1 MLELVTVDE
10 AKRILGKIRLVG
22 TETIEVTESLD
33 RFVAIDVISPEDLPP
48 FDKTMMDGYAV
59 KAEDTFGASEE
70 KPISLSLVG
79 EVRIGEIPKREAKKD
94 EAIKINTGAMMP
106 QGADSVEMLE
116 YVDPVRS
123 KTPGA
128 SASDEYWRTSNG
140 VEVKGKRIELRK
152 ALTPGENVAKRGE
165 DIKKG
170 KVLLV
175 KGHRIRPQDIGAL
188 SGLGI
193 TKIKVYRKPK
203 VAIIPTGDELV
214 SPLKT
219 PKAGQIRDMNTY
231 SLSAQIEKCGGG
243 PISFGIIR
251 DDPKILKEKI
261 EEALFKADM
270 VLISGGSSVG
280 AYDLTLKV
288 MSSLEEGKVLT
299 QGVAIKPGK
308 PTIIAKVKEKVIF
321 GLPGNPV
328 SVMIVFKKIV
338 EPTILSMINAKEK
351 IRVVN
356 ARLARTVTSSTG
368 REEYIRVRLET
379 PRRQKDRQDAKE
391 LVAIPLHR
399 GSANIVS
406 LVKADGLLKIPR
418 LSEGIEK
425 GQFVK
430 IELWD

>member
-1 MLELVTVDE
+1 MLKLKTVEE
-10 AKRILGKIRLVG
+10 ARKILGKIRLM
-22 TETIEVTESLD
+22 EIEAIGVTESLD
-33 RFVAIDVISPEDLPP
+33 RFVATDIISPEDLPS
-48 FDKTMMDGYAV
+48 FDKAMMDGYAV
-59 KAEDTFGASEE
+59 KAEDTFEASEE
-70 KPISLSLVG
+70 NPAFLNLMG
-79 EVRIGEIPKREAKKD
+79 EVRIGEIPKRELKKGQ
-94 EAIKINTGAMMP
+94 AIQINTGAMMP
-106 QGADSVEMLE
+106 QGANSVEMLE
-116 YVDPVRS
+116 C
-123 KTPGA
+123 
-128 SASDEYWRTSNG
+128 
-140 VEVKGKRIELRK
+140 VEISEDKILIRK
-152 ALTPGENVAKRGE
+152 ALTPGENVAKKGE

-170 KVLLV
+170 EVLLA

-214 SPLKT
+214 E
-219 PKAGQIRDMNTY
+219 PKKKPEFGQIRDMNTY
-231 SLSAQIEKCGGG
+231 SLSAQIEKCGGE
-243 PISFGIIR
+243 PIPFGIIK

-261 EEALFKADM
+261 EEALSKVDM
-270 VLISGGSSVG
+270 ALISGGSSVG
-280 AYDLTLKV
+280 AYDLTLEV
-288 MSSLEEGKVLT
+288 MNSLGEGKVLT

-308 PTIIAKVKEKVIF
+308 PTIIAKVREKVIF

-328 SVMIVFKKIV
+328 SVMIVFRKIV
-338 EPTILSMINAKEK
+338 EPTILAMMNAKEK
-351 IRVVN
+351 IKIAN

-379 PRRQKDRQDAKE
+379 PRRQEDRQDAKE

-425 GQFVK
+425 DQMVEV
-430 IELWD
+430 ELWD

>member
-1 MLELVTVDE
+1 MLELKTVDE
-10 AKRILGKIRLVG
+10 AKKILGKIRLME
-22 TETIEVTESLD
+22 TETIEATESLD

-48 FDKTMMDGYAV
+48 FNKAMMDGYAV

-70 KPISLSLVG
+70 KPVSLSL
-79 EVRIGEIPKREAKKD
+79 IGEIKIGEVPEKEVKKG
-94 EAIKINTGAMMP
+94 EAIKINTGAIMP

-116 YVDPVRS
+116 YVDSVRGE
-123 KTPGA
+123 K
-128 SASDEYWRTSNG
+128 
-140 VEVKGKRIELRK
+140 ILIRK

-170 KVLLV
+170 EVLLA
-175 KGHRIRPQDIGAL
+175 KGHKIRSQDIGAL

-193 TKIKVYRKPK
+193 TKIKVFKRPK

-214 SPLKT
+214 RPSKRPES
-219 PKAGQIRDMNTY
+219 GQIRDMNTY
-231 SLSAQIEKCGGG
+231 SLAAQIKKCGGE
-243 PISFGIIR
+243 PISFGIIK
-251 DDPKILKEKI
+251 DNYKVLKKKI
-261 EEALFKADM
+261 EEALSKADM

-288 MSSLEEGKVLT
+288 MGSLAKGKILT

-308 PTIIAKVKEKVIF
+308 PTIIAKVKEKIIF

-328 SVMIVFKKIV
+328 SVMVVFRKIV
-338 EPTILSMINAKEK
+338 EPIILAMMNAKEK
-351 IRVVN
+351 IRTVN

-368 REEYIRVRLET
+368 REEYIRVRLEE
-379 PRRQKDRQDAKE
+379 KE
-391 LVAIPLHR
+391 EMLIAIPLHR

-425 GQFVK
+425 GQIVEVE
-430 IELWD
+430 IWD

>member
-1 MLELVTVDE
+1 MLELKTVDE
-10 AKRILGKIRLVG
+10 AKEILGKIKLM
-22 TETIEVTESLD
+22 ETKTVEVSESLD
-33 RFVAIDVISPEDLPP
+33 RFIATDVISPEDLPP
-48 FDKTMMDGYAV
+48 FDKSMMDGYAV
-59 KAEDTFGASEE
+59 KAIDTFEASEE
-70 KPISLSLVG
+70 NPISLSLIG
-79 EVRIGEIPKREAKKD
+79 EIRIGEIPKREVKKG

-106 QGADSVEMLE
+106 KGGDSVEMLE
-116 YVDPVRS
+116 YVESSED
-123 KTPGA
+123 K
-128 SASDEYWRTSNG
+128 
-140 VEVKGKRIELRK
+140 ILIRK

-170 KVLLV
+170 EVLLV
-175 KGHRIRPQDIGAL
+175 KGHRIRSQDIGAL

-214 SPLKT
+214 E
-219 PKAGQIRDMNTY
+219 PKKKPEFGQIRDMNTY
-231 SLSAQIEKCGGG
+231 SLSAQIEKCGGE
-243 PISFGIIR
+243 PIPFGIIK

-261 EEALFKADM
+261 EEVLSKADM

-280 AYDLTLKV
+280 TYDLTLKV
-288 MSSLEEGKVLT
+288 MSSLTEGKVLT

-308 PTIIAKVKEKVIF
+308 PTIIAKVKEKIIL

-328 SVMIVFKKIV
+328 SVMIVFRKIV
-338 EPTILSMINAKEK
+338 EPTILAMINAKEK
-351 IRVVN
+351 IRVVK

-368 REEYIRVRLET
+368 REEFIRVRLEE
-379 PRRQKDRQDAKE
+379 KE
-391 LVAIPLHR
+391 GRLIAIPLHR

-418 LSEGIEK
+418 LSEGLEK
-425 GQFVK
+425 GQFAK

>member
-1 MLELVTVDE
+1 MLELKTVDE
-10 AKRILGKIRLVG
+10 AKKILGTIRLME
-22 TETIEVTESLD
+22 TETIETTESLD

-48 FDKTMMDGYAV
+48 FDKAMMDGYAV
-59 KAEDTFGASEE
+59 KAGDTFGASEE
-70 KPISLSLVG
+70 KPISLSL
-79 EVRIGEIPKREAKKD
+79 IGEIKIGEVPEKEVKKG
-94 EAIKINTGAMMP
+94 EAIKINTGAIIP
-106 QGADSVEMLE
+106 RGADSVEMLE
-116 YVDPVRS
+116 Y
-123 KTPGA
+123 
-128 SASDEYWRTSNG
+128 

-170 KVLLV
+170 EVLLV

-231 SLSAQIEKCGGG
+231 SLSAQIKKCGGE
-243 PISFGIIR
+243 PIPFGIIK
-251 DDPKILKEKI
+251 DDYKILKKKVK
-261 EEALFKADM
+261 EALSKTDI

-288 MSSLEEGKVLT
+288 MNSLTKGKILT

-328 SVMIVFKKIV
+328 SVMIVFRKIV
-338 EPTILSMINAKEK
+338 EPIILAMMNAKEK
-351 IRVVN
+351 IRTVN

-368 REEYIRVRLET
+368 REEFIRVKLEE
-379 PRRQKDRQDAKE
+379 KGGK
-391 LVAIPLHR
+391 LIAIPLHR

>member
-1 MLELVTVDE
+1 MLKLKTVDE
-10 AKRILGKIRLVG
+10 ARKILGKIKLKG
-22 TETIEVTESLD
+22 TETIEVIDSLD
-33 RFVAIDVISPEDLPP
+33 RFVATDIISPEDLPS
-48 FDKTMMDGYAV
+48 FDKSMMDGYAV

-70 KPISLSLVG
+70 KPISLSLIG
-79 EVRIGEIPKREAKKD
+79 EIRIGEMPKEEVKKG

-116 YVDPVRS
+116 YV
-123 KTPGA
+123 
-128 SASDEYWRTSNG
+128 EIQ
-140 VEVKGKRIELRK
+140 GKKILIRK

-170 KVLLV
+170 EVLLV
-175 KGHRIRPQDIGAL
+175 KGHRIRSQDIGAL

-193 TKIKVYRKPK
+193 TKIKVFKRPK

-214 SPLKT
+214 PPSKRPES
-219 PKAGQIRDMNTY
+219 GEIRDMNTY
-231 SLSAQIEKCGGG
+231 SLSAQVKKCGGESI
-243 PISFGIIR
+243 PFGIIK
-251 DDPKILKEKI
+251 DDYKVLKKKV
-261 EEALFKADM
+261 EEALSKTDM

-280 AYDLTLKV
+280 TYDLTLKV
-288 MSSLEEGKVLT
+288 ISSLTKGKVLT

-308 PTIIAKVKEKVIF
+308 PTIIAKVKEKIIL

-328 SVMIVFKKIV
+328 SVMIVFRKIV
-338 EPTILSMINAKEK
+338 GPTILAMMNAKER

-368 REEYIRVRLET
+368 REEFIRVKLQEREGKLI
-379 PRRQKDRQDAKE
+379 
-391 LVAIPLHR
+391 AIPLHR

-425 GQFVK
+425 NQIVEV
-430 IELWD
+430 ELWE

>member
-1 MLELVTVDE
+1 MLELKTVDE
-10 AKRILGKIRLVG
+10 ARKILGKIKLME
-22 TETIEVTESLD
+22 TETIEVYESLD
-33 RFVAIDVISPEDLPP
+33 RFVATDIISPEDLPS
-48 FDKTMMDGYAV
+48 FEKTMMDGYAV
-59 KAEDTFGASEE
+59 RAEDTFEASEE
-70 KPISLSLVG
+70 NPVFLNLIG
-79 EVRIGEIPKREAKKD
+79 EIRIGEIPEKEIKKGQ
-94 EAIKINTGAMMP
+94 AIQINTGAMMP

-128 SASDEYWRTSNG
+128 SAPILVGTSNG
-140 VEVKGKRIELRK
+140 VEVRGRRIELRK

-170 KVLLV
+170 EVLLV
-175 KGHRIRPQDIGAL
+175 KGHRIRSQDIGAL

-193 TKIKVYRKPK
+193 TKIKVFKRPK
-203 VAIIPTGDELV
+203 IAIIPTGDELIE
-214 SPLKT
+214 
-219 PKAGQIRDMNTY
+219 PKRKPESGQIRDMNTY
-231 SLSAQIEKCGGG
+231 SLSAQIKKCGAQSI
-243 PISFGIIR
+243 PFGIIK
-251 DDPKILKEKI
+251 DNPEILKEKI
-261 EEALFKADM
+261 EEALPKVDM

-280 AYDLTLKV
+280 TYDLTLKV
-288 MSSLEEGKVLT
+288 MNSLTKGKVLT

-308 PTIIAKVKEKVIF
+308 PTIIAKIKEKVIF

-328 SVMIVFKKIV
+328 SVMIVFRKIV
-338 EPTILSMINAKEK
+338 EPTILAMMNAKEK
-351 IRVVN
+351 IRVVK

-368 REEYIRVRLET
+368 REEFIRVRLEE
-379 PRRQKDRQDAKE
+379 RERE
-391 LVAIPLHR
+391 LIAIPLHR

>member
-1 MLELVTVDE
+1 MLELKTVNE
-10 AKRILGKIRLVG
+10 ARELLGKIGLMG
-22 TETIEVTESLD
+22 TESIEVTKSLD
-33 RFVAIDVISPEDLPP
+33 RFVATDVISPEDLPS
-48 FDKTMMDGYAV
+48 FDKSMMDGYAV
-59 KAEDTFGASEE
+59 RAEDTFGASEE
-70 KPISLSLVG
+70 NPIFLNLIG
-79 EVRIGEIPKREAKKD
+79 EIRIGEIPKKEVKRGQ
-94 EAIKINTGAMMP
+94 AIKINTGAMMP
-106 QGADSVEMLE
+106 KRTNSVEMLE

-128 SASDEYWRTSNG
+128 SASDEHRRTSNG
-140 VEVKGKRIELRK
+140 VEVKGKRIKIWK
-152 ALTPGENVAKRGE
+152 ALTPGENVAQRGE

-170 KVLLV
+170 EVLLA

-193 TKIKVYRKPK
+193 TKIKVFKRPK

-214 SPLKT
+214 E
-219 PKAGQIRDMNTY
+219 PKRKPESGEIRDMNTY
-231 SLSAQIEKCGGG
+231 SLSAQIKKCGGE

-251 DDPKILKEKI
+251 DNPEILKEKI
-261 EEALFKADM
+261 EKALSKADM

-288 MSSLEEGKVLT
+288 MNSLTKGKVLT

-308 PTIIAKVKEKVIF
+308 PTIIAKVGNKVIF

-328 SVMIVFKKIV
+328 SVMIVFRKIV
-338 EPTILSMINAKEK
+338 EPTILAMINATETV
-351 IRVVN
+351 RVVN
-356 ARLARTVTSSTG
+356 AQLARTVTSSTG
-368 REEYIRVRLET
+368 REEFIRVRLEE
-379 PRRQKDRQDAKE
+379 KE
-391 LVAIPLHR
+391 RELIAIPLHR

-425 GQFVK
+425 DQIVEV
-430 IELWD
+430 ELWD

>member
-1 MLELVTVDE
+1 MLKLKTVDE
-10 AKRILGKIRLVG
+10 ARKILGKIRLMG
-22 TETIEVTESLD
+22 AETIEVAESLD
-33 RFVAIDVISPEDLPP
+33 RFVSTDIISPEDLPP
-48 FDKTMMDGYAV
+48 FDKAMMDGYAV
-59 KAEDTFGASEE
+59 KAEDTFGAGEE
-70 KPISLSLVG
+70 KPISLSLIG
-79 EVRIGEIPKREAKKD
+79 EIRIGETPKKEVKKGK
-94 EAIKINTGAMMP
+94 AIKINTGAMLP

-116 YVDPVRS
+116 Y
-123 KTPGA
+123 
-128 SASDEYWRTSNG
+128 

-165 DIKKG
+165 DIKKEE
-170 KVLLV
+170 VLLV
-175 KGHRIRPQDIGAL
+175 KGHRTRPQDIGAL

-280 AYDLTLKV
+280 TYDLTLKV
-288 MSSLEEGKVLT
+288 MNSLEEGKVLT

-338 EPTILSMINAKEK
+338 EPTILSMMNAKEK
-351 IRVVN
+351 IRIVN
-356 ARLARTVTSSTG
+356 AKLTRTVTSSTG
-368 REEYIRVRLET
+368 REEFIRVKLQ
-379 PRRQKDRQDAKE
+379 PQKRRKFAEAAEE
-391 LVAIPLHR
+391 LIAIPLHR

-406 LVKADGLLKIPR
+406 LVKADGLLKVPR

-425 GQFVK
+425 DQMVEV
-430 IELWD
+430 ELWD